1 MFKYLLV
8 FVGYEI
14 IVWPAFLF
22 TIICNL
28 FLYYKTSNELKKIDK
43 KLKYNFN
50 YIPYKAKAFLKEDL
64 SNNTI

>member
-1 MFKYLLV
+1 MIKYLLV
-8 FVGYEI
+8 FGGYEI
-14 IVWPAFLF
+14 FVWPAFLF
-22 TIICNL
+22 TIICYL

-50 YIPYKAKAFLKEDL
+50 YTPDKAKAFLKEDL